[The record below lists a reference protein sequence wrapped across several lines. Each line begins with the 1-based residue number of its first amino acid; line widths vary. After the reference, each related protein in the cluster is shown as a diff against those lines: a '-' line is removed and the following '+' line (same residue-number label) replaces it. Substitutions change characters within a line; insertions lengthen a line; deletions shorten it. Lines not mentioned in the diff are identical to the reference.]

1 MTTKEFSHALGDVSD
16 KYVNESINYTAAK
29 KKNVWVKWGA
39 MAACLCL
46 VVVGAVTIP
55 NLQNELP
62 YEQEHP
68 EHEQGLPEHQIMLQY
83 NEVSSIMSS
92 APLYSEDIAQVETDI
107 TEISELLGYDMDSCI
122 PDAMKSY
129 DIKYYIVTNTA
140 TNEILSVAV
149 DAKEVRDTTPR
160 PGIRVEVGFGKRP
173 LIDYVF
179 YEEETV
185 YSTIHG
191 VEVCAT
197 VVPERTWTNASG
209 KEKTTP
215 AVYIA
220 EFEHGEDFYY
230 IESRGALEQVIFDEL
245 VCSLV
250 KAAAT
255 E

>member
-1 MTTKEFSHALGDVSD
+1 MSIPKIAKAMGYIDDDLVSGAIEY
-16 KYVNESINYTAAK
+16 KRTK
-29 KKNVWVKWGA
+29 KKNTWVKWGA

-46 VVVGAVTIP
+46 VVVGIYFGT
-55 NLQNELP
+55 NK
-62 YEQEHP
+62 H
-68 EHEQGLPEHQIMLQY
+68 PEHQIMLQY
-83 NEVSSIMSS
+83 NEVSSVMSS
-92 APLYSEDIAQVETDI
+92 APIYSEDIVQVETDI
-107 TEISELLGYDMDSCI
+107 AEISELLGYDLDSCI
-122 PDAMKSY
+122 PSAMKSY
-129 DIKYYIVTNTA
+129 DIKYYIVTNIV

-197 VVPERTWTNASG
+197 VVPERTYTNASG

-215 AVYIA
+215 AVYTA
-220 EFEHGEDFYY
+220 TFEQGEDFYY

-250 KAAAT
+250 KAVAT

>member
-1 MTTKEFSHALGDVSD
+1 MKKEELFNIIGEVDEQKV
-16 KYVNESINYTAAK
+16 AAAGMAMNK
-29 KKNVWVKWGA
+29 KKSRPVWVKWGA

-46 VVVGAVTIP
+46 VIVGIYFGT
-55 NLQNELP
+55 NK
-62 YEQEHP
+62 H
-68 EHEQGLPEHQIMLQY
+68 PEHQIMLQY
-83 NEVSSIMSS
+83 NEVSSVMSS
-92 APLYSEDIAQVETDI
+92 APIYSEDIVQVETDI
-107 TEISELLGYDMDSCI
+107 AEISELLGYDLDSCI
-122 PDAMKSY
+122 PSAMKSY
-129 DIKYYIVTNTA
+129 DIKYYIVTNIV